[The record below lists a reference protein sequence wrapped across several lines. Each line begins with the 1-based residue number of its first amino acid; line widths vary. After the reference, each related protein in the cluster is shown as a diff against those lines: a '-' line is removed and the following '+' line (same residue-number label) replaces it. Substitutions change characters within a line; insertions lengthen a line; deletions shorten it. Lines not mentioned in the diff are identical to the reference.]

1 MPHICRNV
9 RCRLK
14 LAEPTDNPRSAFC
27 CRGCFRQHYAKHCI
41 ACEQPMEGRSKHH
54 QHPKCRAEY
63 RTLKR
68 HEMLGKYHDSG
79 RVRVDARN
87 PIKPGIFSALTNR
100 RPWRVVAG
108 PPLSAR
114 EMHLTT
120 RGGADLDRNANRK
133 HWQTT
138 TGFKRGDP
146 PVNII
151 GGYRFPNERPVKL
164 TIESDQ
170 AKVEAS

>member
-1 MPHICRNV
+1 MPHFCRNQ
-9 RCRLK
+9 RCRSKLK
-14 LAEPTDNPRSAFC
+14 DHPVDNPRCAFC
-27 CRGCFRQHYAKHCI
+27 CRGCYRQHYAKHCL
-41 ACEQPMEGRSKHH
+41 ACEQPAQGRRLYH

-79 RVRVDARN
+79 RVGVDARN
-87 PIKPGIFSALTNR
+87 PIKPGIKSRLKT
-100 RPWRVVAG
+100 WG
-108 PPLSAR
+108 PPLSNEQFRLATLGR
-114 EMHLTT
+114 KKAGQRKPH
-120 RGGADLDRNANRK
+120 NAI
-133 HWQTT
+133 
-138 TGFKRGDP
+138 

-151 GGYRFPNERPVKL
+151 GGYRFPNARPVKL